1 MDAHEMSM
9 SNSSDAFVGAAGMKP
24 RNRGL
29 SAEMTAGARNAAY
42 TPSTWSG
49 IVRFF
54 VQQPAEREVEFGRI
68 ARALVQRHRI
78 QPEPVLRV
86 GQHGPDHLLGDGVD

>member
-24 RNRGL
+24 RKRGL

-49 IVRFF
+49 SCGSSSSSPLSAKSSSAGSLEPLSSGTGSSRSRFS
-54 VQQPAEREVEFGRI
+54 A
-68 ARALVQRHRI
+68 
-78 QPEPVLRV
+78 
-86 GQHGPDHLLGDGVD
+86 